1 VHCSFF
7 LPERKCTSS
16 SNTNLLGPPPSKK
29 NGGPASSQIEVAV
42 QKNQEGA
49 VQSNLTDS
57 GRKWLWG
64 FLAVTALAQLY
75 VVRELLAAF
84 VIFALGFAA
93 LAFVVVSL
101 YMLQKSWELAV
112 ASISALRRPVIN
124 IARVSNMTSVGNMT
138 AVGQENQKAA

>member
-1 VHCSFF
+1 M
-7 LPERKCTSS
+7 
-16 SNTNLLGPPPSKK
+16 
-29 NGGPASSQIEVAV
+29 
-42 QKNQEGA
+42 
-49 VQSNLTDS
+49 QSNLTDS